1 MRIMA
6 GEGFALR
13 EEWPQLWGKSRGLC
27 RWLCSGG
34 QAQRRSTTVSRI
46 SNLYPGLRASSLRK
60 PTQVR
65 SRLASRVHGPRRSGC
80 RSGRARRLLRSHT
93 PSARATADRHGSRRP
108 IDYCR
113 IAHRTSSHVN
123 LHEHG
128 AFCERKE
135 ISRFGKVLSGTDRK
149 ATRRFKTGHWHK
161 PGSRSKIAR
170 KSRGLP

>member
-1 MRIMA
+1 MKPRSVWSRVDYGLIPEVVPYPRNEIMRVALISKHRVPMTCRIDPHAA

-34 QAQRRSTTVSRI
+34 QAQKRPTTVSRI

-65 SRLASRVHGPRRSGC
+65 SRLGSRVHGPRRSGC

-93 PSARATADRHGSRRP
+93 PSARATADRDEPRRP
-108 IDYCR
+108 R
-113 IAHRTSSHVN
+113 RPS
-123 LHEHG
+123 
-128 AFCERKE
+128 K
-135 ISRFGKVLSGTDRK
+135 SGR
-149 ATRRFKTGHWHK
+149 
-161 PGSRSKIAR
+161 
-170 KSRGLP
+170 LL